1 MREVI
6 RHGDNGWL
14 VDFFDGEA
22 LVECTLQALAGSQQ
36 GIELRERARRGAQ
49 DYSISKGIQGYLQEV
64 ERLLG
69 RRVVS
74 SEISR
79 VVEAF

>member
-22 LVECTLQALAGSQQ
+22 LVERTLGSQQ

-49 DYSISKGIQGYLQEV
+49 DYSIAKGIQGYLQEV

-69 RRVVS
+69 GAGRV
-74 SEISR
+74 I
-79 VVEAF
+79 